1 MKITWP
7 GETSEKSNENETTS
21 SNSLLEAP
29 YMAKTKEPFT
39 TGDESLRPCILDV
52 VQEILG
58 PEATKELEAILLL
71 EAIFQWRVVDRYWK
85 ASREEMKSRC
95 FAIQLDESTDIMLF
109 EV

>member
-1 MKITWP
+1 
-7 GETSEKSNENETTS
+7 
-21 SNSLLEAP
+21 
-29 YMAKTKEPFT
+29 MAKTKEPFT

-85 ASREEMKSRC
+85 ANREEMKSRC